1 MPPAG
6 SAASLRQ
13 FGGETYRNKLA
24 SSSEA
29 VSALFE
35 ETDVLMRKYKN
46 ILGEMAEYYE
56 GECVL
61 DACASNIVTRDS
73 PLALHT
79 DPKNTTISCLTGCNP
94 NNDHAP
100 WKGGE
105 FLVAD
110 GCYAFDLEPGPDA
123 ASHEL
128 SPPRNKTGH
137 SSAGCAVLGHDAKNL
152 HGVVPLRPENG
163 KGPEWASCASAMIP
177 LYLIF
182 TSMAM
187 SWMTSGTSGS
197 WSSTPSTSGNE
208 RRYAQTARN

>member
-46 ILGEMAEYYE
+46 VLGEMAEYYE

-94 NNDHAP
+94 NTDHAP

-105 FLVAD
+105 FLVGR
-110 GCYAFDLEPGPDA
+110 GCYSFDLKPGPDP
-123 ASHEL
+123 ASPEL
-128 SPPRNKTGH
+128 SPPRNKTGT
-137 SSAGCAVLGHDAKNL
+137 
-152 HGVVPLRPENG
+152 RPQAARFWG
-163 KGPEWASCASAMIP
+163 TTPR
-177 LYLIF
+177 
-182 TSMAM
+182 TSTA
-187 SWMTSGTSGS
+187 WCPSG
-197 WSSTPSTSGNE
+197 
-208 RRYAQTARN
+208 R

>member
-1 MPPAG
+1 MRDGLPPAG

-35 ETDVLMRKYKN
+35 ETDVTMRKYKDV
-46 ILGEMAEYYE
+46 LGEKAEYYE
-56 GECVL
+56 AECVL

-105 FLVAD
+105 FLVGR
-110 GCYAFDLEPGPDA
+110 GCYSFDLELGLDP

-128 SPPRNKTGH
+128 SPRPPDRRPTMIRCSLNQRLPR
-137 SSAGCAVLGHDAKNL
+137 LGGRVS
-152 HGVVPLRPENG
+152 HGYTR
-163 KGPEWASCASAMIP
+163 C
-177 LYLIF
+177 
-182 TSMAM
+182 
-187 SWMTSGTSGS
+187 SG
-197 WSSTPSTSGNE
+197 
-208 RRYAQTARN
+208 

>member
-1 MPPAG
+1 MGERKRPTKKLPGRQATSANLRNQIDVRDGLPPAG

-94 NNDHAP
+94 NTDHAP

-105 FLVAD
+105 FLVGR
-110 GCYAFDLEPGPDA
+110 GCYSFDLKPGPDP

-128 SPPRNKTGH
+128 SPPRNKTGT
-137 SSAGCAVLGHDAKNL
+137 
-152 HGVVPLRPENG
+152 RPQAARFWG
-163 KGPEWASCASAMIP
+163 TTPRTSTASCP
-177 LYLIF
+177 
-182 TSMAM
+182 
-187 SWMTSGTSGS
+187 SG
-197 WSSTPSTSGNE
+197 
-208 RRYAQTARN
+208 RRTARARSACATH